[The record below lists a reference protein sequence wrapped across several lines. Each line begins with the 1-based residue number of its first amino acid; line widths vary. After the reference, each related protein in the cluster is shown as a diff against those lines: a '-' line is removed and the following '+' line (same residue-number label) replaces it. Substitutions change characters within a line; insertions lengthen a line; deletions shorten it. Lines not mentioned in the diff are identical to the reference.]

1 VFKEGKAEMPTATL
15 HPEGEEP
22 HIAYSDTERKMFKL
36 LAKLSGDKGKP
47 VASTEF
53 VRRWYILQGRW
64 DDDVPVHANGIVRT
78 TIHNLMV
85 KMRRNEEASRGVEL
99 LKSKR
104 SGPYPIQYI
113 VKNGR
118 R

>member
-1 VFKEGKAEMPTATL
+1 
-15 HPEGEEP
+15 
-22 HIAYSDTERKMFKL
+22 
-36 LAKLSGDKGKP
+36 
-47 VASTEF
+47 
-53 VRRWYILQGRW
+53 
-64 DDDVPVHANGIVRT
+64 
-78 TIHNLMV
+78 MV